1 MAKEPGDYYL
11 IFDLRVNALHT
22 LDAGTQI
29 RVYKTSKGDGTF
41 KNTFTHKGINY
52 DIDPDIFVTEAEY
65 FAMLKSARHM
75 SKTGIGGRRRSKHR
89 RSKRR
94 GTKRTRRHK

>member
-1 MAKEPGDYYL
+1 MAKEPGVYYL
-11 IFDLRVNALHT
+11 IFDLTVSALYT

-29 RVYKTSKGDGTF
+29 RVYKTRKGDGTF
-41 KNTFTHKGINY
+41 KNTFMHKGINY

-65 FAMLKSARHM
+65 IARAKSAHHM
-75 SKTGIGGRRRSKHR
+75 GKTGIGGRRRSKHR